1 MPPLSSFA
9 PAIAPSLA
17 APTFATFAPR
27 VGEIDRARLRRRMG
41 WMAFAVLVV
50 HGLAGVALR
59 EWLPDLP
66 DLRDDTQ
73 RPSMQV
79 TWVTTPAPVTPPAS
93 AKAVQPAESMTSP
106 AVRSSRTPPVP
117 ATPAVQPKPITPE
130 PTSPLAITP
139 PAPTTPPPDWRAD
152 IARGV
157 GQLPP
162 ARASAPAAS
171 AERVITDQSQRPAG
185 AGDDAN
191 APGSAAQRAFDNA
204 LGSGRSSVS
213 GPSAT
218 REGGNPLGTRECI
231 EMNGKKRC
239 ARYRNQAADIDPF
252 MKRERLF
259 SPDMR

>member
-1 MPPLSSFA
+1 
-9 PAIAPSLA
+9 
-17 APTFATFAPR
+17 
-27 VGEIDRARLRRRMG
+27 VGDIDHARIRRRIG
-41 WMAFAVLVV
+41 WIAVAVLVA

-59 EWLPDLP
+59 EWLPELP

-73 RPSMQV
+73 RPAMQV
-79 TWVTTPAPVTPPAS
+79 TWITTPAPVTPPAS
-93 AKAVQPAESMTSP
+93 AKAVQPAEPTTTSATRLP
-106 AVRSSRTPPVP
+106 RTQPVP
-117 ATPAVQPKPITPE
+117 ATPGVPPKPITPE
-130 PTSPLAITP
+130 LPSPRAITP
-139 PAPTTPPPDWRAD
+139 PAPIAPIAPATPPPDWRAD

-162 ARASAPAAS
+162 SRASAPAAS
-171 AERVITDQSQRPAG
+171 AERVITDQSQRPAAG
-185 AGDDAN
+185 GDDTN
-191 APGSAAQRAFDNA
+191 ASGSATQRAFDNA
-204 LGSGRSSVS
+204 LGSGRPSVS

>member
-1 MPPLSSFA
+1 MPPLSPFA

-27 VGEIDRARLRRRMG
+27 ASEIDRARWRRRIG
-41 WMAFAVLVV
+41 WMALAVLVV
-50 HGLAGVALR
+50 HGLAGMALR

-73 RPSMQV
+73 RPSMRV
-79 TWVTTPAPVTPPAS
+79 TWITTPAPVTPPAS
-93 AKAVQPAESMTSP
+93 TKSVQPAQSLTSP
-106 AVRSSRTPPVP
+106 AARSPRTQTAP
-117 ATPAVQPKPITPE
+117 ATPSIQSKPITPE
-130 PTSPLAITP
+130 PPSPRAITP
-139 PAPTTPPPDWRAD
+139 PTLTVPPPDWRAD

-162 ARASAPAAS
+162 SRASAPAAS
-171 AERVITDQSQRPAG
+171 AERVITDQSHRPAG